1 MLKKL
6 DYLSI
11 YQFQFQLPVNLNIQ
25 NLIIA
30 LHLLFNR
37 INLKY
42 PITNFSFNN
51 NLYLLWII

>member
-11 YQFQFQLPVNLNIQ
+11 YQFQFRLPVNLNILD
-25 NLIIA
+25 LIIT
-30 LHLLFNR
+30 LHLLFNH

-51 NLYLLWII
+51 SLYLL